1 MTLVRDSLG
10 KRSTSTVALTPRRRP
25 AFCLCSV
32 GYVKEM
38 HERTF
43 GRSCEVEL
51 LDSVLYGGKRCRFRI
66 TVSPAV

>member
-1 MTLVRDSLG
+1 MVESKPKDLSRT
-10 KRSTSTVALTPRRRP
+10 
-25 AFCLCSV
+25 FCLCSV
-32 GYVKEM
+32 GYVKAM

>member
-1 MTLVRDSLG
+1 
-10 KRSTSTVALTPRRRP
+10 
-25 AFCLCSV
+25 
-32 GYVKEM
+32 M

-51 LDSVLYGGKRCRFRI
+51 LDSVLYGGKRCRFKI